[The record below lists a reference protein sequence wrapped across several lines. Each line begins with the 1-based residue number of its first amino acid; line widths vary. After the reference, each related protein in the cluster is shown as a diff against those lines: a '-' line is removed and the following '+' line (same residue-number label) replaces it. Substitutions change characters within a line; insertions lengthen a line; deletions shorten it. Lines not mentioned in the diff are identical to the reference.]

1 MLLYKF
7 FYVSLCMLVSRLRY
21 SFFLA
26 MLVIYRSLHTLSNR
40 KITILLFWFTS
51 LKSIKLLYNKLN
63 KFVVYDT
70 WLVCTPNRTATEEP
84 KEVLTF
90 FFISVEIFDVISPS
104 VEQNSLELCPGV
116 ICSMN
121 TKHFFSKK
129 YKTSTDV
136 SENV

>member
-1 MLLYKF
+1 MFIISTYISFYKRRVSFLNLVGYKTILGLLITQDRIYMYVKCYFTSF

-63 KFVVYDT
+63 KFAVYDT
-70 WLVCTPNRTATEEP
+70 WLVCTPNRAATEEP

-90 FFISVEIFDVISPS
+90 FS
-104 VEQNSLELCPGV
+104 
-116 ICSMN
+116 
-121 TKHFFSKK
+121 
-129 YKTSTDV
+129 
-136 SENV
+136 